1 MTRQKNIDRNLLFA
15 FLSVPLL
22 SSIMSAI
29 HLINMVELG
38 NPFFM
43 AVVLAVTFE
52 LGSIVSFV
60 ALSKNILKRLKKDI
74 LYLIFGML
82 FVLQAFGNV
91 YSSFD
96 YIRVML
102 LSDPTWLDSFR
113 EMFFN
118 AMDVSTSKLM
128 LSCII
133 GLPIPIISLA
143 FLKSAIDYFSFD
155 GTEEA
160 PAEKLDYSPQ
170 NAYED
175 SKQTEKP
182 VAEKKTDVKSEK
194 SSESVAQPRFSLYE
208 NDGNAYTPADDAQ
221 DEPVAEQLQ
230 TETHDDPV
238 FKSPGVFTI
247 EPPPYRELQRRF
259 ETPDEPVLENEPVS
273 QLAEEIASEEPEQA
287 QIEEPAAQASQQ
299 VEETAPE
306 AQEHVEQ
313 EVTAEQEKQDAQVQV
328 ITVQAQPDQLEK
340 KSS

>member
-1 MTRQKNIDRNLLFA
+1 MTRQRKIDRNLLFA

-60 ALSKNILKRLKKDI
+60 ALSKNILQRLKKDI

-102 LSDPTWLDSFR
+102 IADPTWLDSFR

-118 AMDVSTSKLM
+118 AIDVSTSKLM

-155 GTEEA
+155 GDDA
-160 PAEKLDYSPQ
+160 ARAEV
-170 NAYED
+170 ED
-175 SKQTEKP
+175 SPTKGLGDSKP
-182 VAEKKTDVKSEK
+182 VEEPVVEKKTEVSPKVSQAAPIGFIPYVDYVYVGENK
-194 SSESVAQPRFSLYE
+194 ESLDTS
-208 NDGNAYTPADDAQ
+208 
-221 DEPVAEQLQ
+221 
-230 TETHDDPV
+230 V
-238 FKSPGVFTI
+238 FKSPGISTI
-247 EPPPYRELQRRF
+247 EPPQIEV
-259 ETPDEPVLENEPVS
+259 TDEPVVENEHVS
-273 QLAEEIASEEPEQA
+273 QQVEEISPGEPEQA
-287 QIEEPAAQASQQ
+287 QIDEQSAPVEEPA
-299 VEETAPE
+299 EEISSEEPE
-306 AQEHVEQ
+306 QSKIEEQ
-313 EVTAEQEKQDAQVQV
+313 PVQNEPAVVAEPEKQEAPAQV
-328 ITVQAQPDQLEK
+328 IPVQAQSDQSEK

>member
-1 MTRQKNIDRNLLFA
+1 MTRQRKIDRNLLLA
-15 FLSVPLL
+15 FLSVPML

-74 LYLIFGML
+74 LYIIFGML

-118 AMDVSTSKLM
+118 AMDVPTSKLL

-155 GTEEA
+155 GTDAEPADAPDKPKREEIVNDMLTRMYA
-160 PAEKLDYSPQ
+160 GEPA
-170 NAYED
+170 
-175 SKQTEKP
+175 
-182 VAEKKTDVKSEK
+182 AEKKTEVKPEEP
-194 SSESVAQPRFSLYE
+194 SESA
-208 NDGNAYTPADDAQ
+208 ADD
-221 DEPVAEQLQ
+221 E
-230 TETHDDPV
+230 PV
-238 FKSPGVFTI
+238 FKSPGVYTI
-247 EPPPYRELQRRF
+247 EPPPF

-273 QLAEEIASEEPEQA
+273 QPVEEIAPEEPEQA
-287 QIEEPAAQASQQ
+287 QIEEPAVQVIQQ
-299 VEETAPE
+299 VEEIASEEPKQEEQPATVEPEKPEEPKQEEPVIMVQRPSQGVPTPAATVRVQPAPM
-306 AQEHVEQ
+306 
-313 EVTAEQEKQDAQVQV
+313 
-328 ITVQAQPDQLEK
+328 EK